1 MNKIFTYLFIIMSL
15 HVFAGKRFT
24 PQDYLDKYTDDAI
37 EEMNRAGVPASI
49 TLAQGMLESGYGN
62 SPLAREA
69 NNHFGIK
76 CHNDWTGPIFRVDD
90 DKKDECFRKY
100 KSVKNSFRDH
110 SNFLKGKKRY
120 ASLFELKITDYK
132 GWAKGLRKAG
142 YATNKKY
149 AKLLIDLIER
159 HDLNQY
165 VKKKGR
171 RKKKNKE
178 AKKKDKIIDSEE
190 NDDFEV
196 NYSTSKIQ
204 VSDNW
209 IKYVNVTKG
218 YTFYK
223 ISKETGV
230 PLKRLY
236 KYNECDKHAIL
247 SLGDRVYLQP
257 KKRKSKTKTYIF
269 KEGDDLYSISQ
280 KFGIKLK
287 SIYKRNRWSS
297 SYKPVSGD
305 VIILRGKKRRV

>member
-1 MNKIFTYLFIIMSL
+1 M
-15 HVFAGKRFT
+15 HVFAGKRLT
-24 PQDYLDKYTDDAI
+24 PQDYLDNYTDDAI

-62 SPLAREA
+62 SPLARKA

-76 CHNDWTGPIFRVDD
+76 CHSDWTGPIFRVDD

-100 KSVKNSFRDH
+100 KSVKHSFRDH
-110 SNFLKGKKRY
+110 SNFLRGKKRY

-178 AKKKDKIIDSEE
+178 AKKKDKIIESEE
-190 NDDFEV
+190 SDDFEV
-196 NYSTSKIQ
+196 NYSASKIQ
-204 VSDNW
+204 LSDNW

-236 KYNECDKHAIL
+236 KYNECDKHTVL

-269 KEGDDLYSISQ
+269 KEGDDLYRISQ

-297 SYKPVSGD
+297 SHKPVSGD
-305 VIILRGKKRRV
+305 VIILRGKKRKA